1 MKEHDEKM
9 AELEI
14 KELKE
19 KAGITKNVNGRRAE
33 TLLPDFYTVTITIN
47 SPGFILTSISNRT
60 HITVKTLKIESKQ

>member
-19 KAGITKNVNGRRAE
+19 KAGITKNVRQKRRYDVIRLSLQGYSNNE
-33 TLLPDFYTVTITIN
+33 ISKILDISLRQVYNLIN
-47 SPGFILTSISNRT
+47 LYN
-60 HITVKTLKIESKQ
+60 

>member
-19 KAGITKNVNGRRAE
+19 KAGITKNVRQKR
-33 TLLPDFYTVTITIN
+33 
-47 SPGFILTSISNRT
+47 S
-60 HITVKTLKIESKQ
+60 

>member
-19 KAGITKNVNGRRAE
+19 KAGITKNVRQMNLMTSSVKNGSSG
-33 TLLPDFYTVTITIN
+33 L
-47 SPGFILTSISNRT
+47 
-60 HITVKTLKIESKQ
+60 